1 LTTSRGEKVIQLAVL
16 DPLLYGAAR
25 AFDYLGF
32 RGQDMLDKV
41 GDGIVQY
48 GVGEGYFEKSND
60 PQQFVTNVGEF
71 FVQNGYMSNAS
82 LKQDGNTL
90 DIQFGEYRYLPLM
103 RKLRDRNSCLITC
116 PVCMASHAITK
127 SVGALIELIS
137 ENAAQDGTWTLKVKI
152 VPGTENTE
160 RSVIASKPADLQSIR
175 SGADLNETIGTQA
188 FQSIAYGLAYGFEFL
203 GAQAQ
208 LLLDNV
214 GSGMIEFMQE
224 ESKLTFPSQLEGA
237 LNVLSTFMSEGGLAD
252 TIHVQ
257 VSKDVVEVDFEN
269 SRYLP
274 VLTRLLREE
283 RKLVSCPFTLAA
295 RSLIKA
301 RGLGVGDMSWKIERE
316 NTSLMMATVDL
327 NEQEFDEDS
336 VGHMMDRV
344 WPIQSSRS

>member
-1 LTTSRGEKVIQLAVL
+1 LTPPRGEKTIQLAVL

-41 GDGIVQY
+41 GDGMIQY
-48 GVGEGYFEKSND
+48 GLSEGYFEKSND
-60 PQQFVTNVGEF
+60 PLQFVTNVGKF

-82 LKQDGNTL
+82 VKPDGNTI
-90 DIQFGEYRYLPLM
+90 DVQFWDYRYLPLM
-103 RKLRDRNSCLITC
+103 RRLRGRNSCLITC
-116 PVCMASHAITK
+116 PVCMASNSITK
-127 SVGALIELIS
+127 SVGALTERIS
-137 ENAAQDGTWTLKVKI
+137 ENVTQDGTWTMKMKI
-152 VPGTENTE
+152 VPGTEHTE
-160 RSVIASKPADLQSIR
+160 RSVVSSKPADLYSVPLR
-175 SGADLNETIGTQA
+175 ANLEETIGTQA

-224 ESKLTFPSQLEGA
+224 ESKLRFPSQLEDA
-237 LNVLSTFMSEGGLAD
+237 LNVLSTFMSSGGLAD

-257 VSKDVVEVDFEN
+257 ISNDAVGVNFEN

-274 VLTRLLREE
+274 VLARLLQEGR
-283 RKLVSCPFTLAA
+283 RLVSCPFTLAA

-301 RGLGVGDMSWKIERE
+301 RGLGVGDMNWKIAGEDA
-316 NTSLMMATVDL
+316 SLTMVTADL
-327 NEQEFDEDS
+327 NQQEFDEES
-336 VGHMMDRV
+336 VGNMMDRA
-344 WPIQSSRS
+344 

>member
-1 LTTSRGEKVIQLAVL
+1 LTASHGERVIQLAVL

-41 GDGIVQY
+41 GDGIIQY
-48 GVGEGYFEKSND
+48 GLSEGYFERSNNL
-60 PQQFVTNVGEF
+60 PQFVTNVGKF

-82 LKQDGNTL
+82 VKRDGNIL
-90 DIQFGEYRYLPLM
+90 EIQFGNYRFLPLM
-103 RKLRDRNSCLITC
+103 RKLRDRNSIMISC
-116 PVCMASHAITK
+116 PICTAGNAITK
-127 SVGALIELIS
+127 SVGELCERIS
-137 ENAAQDGTWTLKVKI
+137 ENVTEDGIWTIKLKI
-152 VPGTENTE
+152 APGTEHTE
-160 RSVIASKPADLQSIR
+160 RTVFASKPADLQSVR
-175 SGADLNETIGTQA
+175 LGADLNDTIGTQA

-224 ESKLTFPSQLEGA
+224 ESKLAFPSPLEDA
-237 LNVLSTFMSEGGLAD
+237 LDVLSTFMSGGGLAD

-257 VSKDVVEVDFEN
+257 VSKGVVGVDFEN

-274 VLTRLLREE
+274 VLTRLLQEG

-301 RGLGVGDMSWKIERE
+301 RGLGVEDMSWKIEGE
-316 NTSLMMATVDL
+316 NASLMMATVDL
-327 NEQEFDEDS
+327 NEQEFNEES
-336 VGHMMDRV
+336 VGNIMDRV
-344 WPIQSSRS
+344 

>member
-1 LTTSRGEKVIQLAVL
+1 LTTSCGGGEIQLAVL

-41 GDGIVQY
+41 GDGIIQY
-48 GVGEGYFEKSND
+48 GLSEGYFEKSND
-60 PQQFVTNVGEF
+60 VEQFVTNIGKF
-71 FVQNGYMSNAS
+71 FVQNGYVSNAS
-82 LKQDGNTL
+82 LKHDGNIIE
-90 DIQFGEYRYLPLM
+90 IQFSNYRFLPLM
-103 RKLRDRNSCLITC
+103 RKLRDRNSYMISC
-116 PVCMASHAITK
+116 PLCTVSNAITK
-127 SVGALIELIS
+127 SFGGLSERIS
-137 ENAAQDGTWTLKVKI
+137 ENVTQDGTWILKLKI
-152 VPGTENTE
+152 APGSEHTQRT
-160 RSVIASKPADLQSIR
+160 IFATKPADLQSVR
-175 SGADLNETIGTQA
+175 LGANLNKTIGIHA

-224 ESKLTFPSQLEGA
+224 ESKLTFPSQLKDA
-237 LNVLSTFMSEGGLAD
+237 LIVLSTFMSDGGLAD

-257 VSKDVVEVDFEN
+257 VSKGIGVGVDFEN

-274 VLTRLLREE
+274 VLTRLLQQG

-301 RGLGVGDMSWKIERE
+301 RGLGVGNMSWKIEGE
-316 NTSLMMATVDL
+316 IASLTMATVDL
-327 NEQEFDEDS
+327 NGQEFDEES
-336 VGHMMDRV
+336 VGNMMDRL
-344 WPIQSSRS
+344 